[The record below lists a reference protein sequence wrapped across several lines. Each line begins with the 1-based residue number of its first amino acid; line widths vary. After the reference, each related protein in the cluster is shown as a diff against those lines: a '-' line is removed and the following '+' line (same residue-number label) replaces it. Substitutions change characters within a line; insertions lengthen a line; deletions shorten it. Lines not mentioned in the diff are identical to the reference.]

1 LTSGGARRTARAL
14 AHGDV
19 DILTREPGGARRIDY
34 ARFHDVVPLA
44 TPRGE

>member
-1 LTSGGARRTARAL
+1 MATAPNRRSL
-14 AHGDV
+14 FDDV
-19 DILTREPGGARRIDY
+19 YITREPGGARRTDH